1 MNLKNLKL
9 VVVLISLTFF
19 SCAQNSAKK
28 EVKDS
33 ETTVV
38 QTKQVVA
45 LISPNDLQSKLGDIQ
60 LIDVRRPEEYAA
72 GHIEGSNNINFLG
85 ADFMGQMSKF
95 DKNKEIYVYCR
106 SGKRSSNAAAK
117 LKEQGFTKI
126 YDLQG
131 GIINWEKNN
140 FKIIN

>member
-9 VVVLISLTFF
+9 VVVLVSLTFF

-33 ETTVV
+33 ETTVA
-38 QTKQVVA
+38 QINQVIA

-72 GHIEGSNNINFLG
+72 GHIEGSGNINFLDV
-85 ADFMGQMSKF
+85 DFIDQMSKF

-106 SGKRSSNAAAK
+106 SGNRSGKAAAK

-140 FKIIN
+140 FKIVK